1 MLWSPSKDFIEQ
13 ANLSHYMRWLAKN
26 KKLSFDDYQQLWK
39 WSVDHPA
46 DFWESLW
53 QYFDIIHDGN
63 YHAVM
68 GEQTEF
74 NVSWFEGVNVNYAE
88 HVFRN
93 FTNERPAI
101 VFKTESGSI
110 NEISWEEL
118 RNKTASLQQHFKAWK
133 IADGDRVVALL
144 PCIPEATIAMLAT
157 VSLGAIW
164 SSCSPDFGT
173 SAVLDRFAQTN
184 PKVLIATD
192 RYNYG
197 GKSYDKTAVV
207 QELIKNLPTLEKV
220 VLISE
225 NPADEYGGKP
235 VVPWQDLTA
244 HKAEALQVVRVPFS
258 NPLWI
263 LYSSGTTGLPKA
275 FVHSHGGILLE
286 QLKYGTFHNDF
297 KPGERCFW
305 YTTTGWMMWNYIHGS
320 LLAGAT
326 MVLYDGSVA
335 YPDMNALWKFA
346 QDAHIHHFGTS
357 AAYILAN
364 MKENLHPGKDFD
376 LLVLRSIS
384 STGSTLPPEGFHWAY
399 REIKKDLWL
408 VSMSGGSD
416 VCSAFVGG
424 NPTGPVH
431 AGEIQCRALGCNLQA
446 FDEEGLAVLG
456 EVGEMVILNPMPSM
470 PIYFW
475 NDPENKRYRE
485 SYFQTYPKVWRHGDW
500 IMITENNGVIIYG
513 RSDATLNRA
522 GVRIGTSEIYRA
534 IDKIEEV
541 KDSLIIC
548 IEEKDGSFWMPLF
561 VLMKEGKALTDE
573 VKQKINRT
581 LRTDYSPRHVPDE
594 IIPVSDIPYTISGKK
609 TEAPV
614 KKVLMGKDLHKVISA
629 GSLRNPDAMKE
640 FVLMAQKRLS

>member
-1 MLWSPSKDFIEQ
+1 
-13 ANLSHYMRWLAKN
+13 
-26 KKLSFDDYQQLWK
+26 
-39 WSVDHPA
+39 
-46 DFWESLW
+46 
-53 QYFDIIHDGN
+53 
-63 YHAVM
+63 
-68 GEQTEF
+68 
-74 NVSWFEGVNVNYAE
+74 
-88 HVFRN
+88 
-93 FTNERPAI
+93 
-101 VFKTESGSI
+101 
-110 NEISWEEL
+110 
-118 RNKTASLQQHFKAWK
+118 
-133 IADGDRVVALL
+133 
-144 PCIPEATIAMLAT
+144 
-157 VSLGAIW
+157 
-164 SSCSPDFGT
+164 
-173 SAVLDRFAQTN
+173 
-184 PKVLIATD
+184 
-192 RYNYG
+192 
-197 GKSYDKTAVV
+197 
-207 QELIKNLPTLEKV
+207 
-220 VLISE
+220 
-225 NPADEYGGKP
+225 
-235 VVPWQDLTA
+235 
-244 HKAEALQVVRVPFS
+244 
-258 NPLWI
+258 
-263 LYSSGTTGLPKA
+263 
-275 FVHSHGGILLE
+275 
-286 QLKYGTFHNDF
+286 
-297 KPGERCFW
+297 
-305 YTTTGWMMWNYIHGS
+305 
-320 LLAGAT
+320 
-326 MVLYDGSVA
+326 
-335 YPDMNALWKFA
+335 
-346 QDAHIHHFGTS
+346 
-357 AAYILAN
+357 
-364 MKENLHPGKDFD
+364 
-376 LLVLRSIS
+376 
-384 STGSTLPPEGFHWAY
+384 
-399 REIKKDLWL
+399 
-408 VSMSGGSD
+408 MSGGSD